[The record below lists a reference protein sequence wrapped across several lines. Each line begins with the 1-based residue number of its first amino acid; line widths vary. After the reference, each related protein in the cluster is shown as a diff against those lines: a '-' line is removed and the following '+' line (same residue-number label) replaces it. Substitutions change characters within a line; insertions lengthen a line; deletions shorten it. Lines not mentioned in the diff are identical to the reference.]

1 MKKLLLPIF
10 VVLFLFGFKA
20 TTVKTIQ
27 GIVIDKSDG
36 LPLAGV
42 EVSIPKTKKRTT
54 TDPQGKYTI
63 VLNDNEQELQ
73 FSYIGYRT
81 QTIKV
86 GDKTRINISLAA
98 DDQSLNEV
106 VVTSY
111 KGRNKIVKP
120 SKVARGITTSDMK
133 MYAPQASPIYNS
145 SPVYGQTKT
154 IYTPAETESYANIQE
169 NTFHNPD
176 KTPLSTFSID
186 VDAASYSNVR
196 RFLNNGGLPPK
207 DAVRIEEMINYF
219 DYDYPQPTGNDPVNI
234 ITEISTAPWNN
245 KHKLVQI
252 GLQGRSMKTE
262 QLPASNLVFLIDVS
276 GSMDQPNKLPL
287 LVSSF
292 KLLTNQLRE
301 KDKVAIVVYAGNS
314 GLVLPSTS
322 GNMKTTIKEALNKLT
337 AGGSTAGGQG
347 IELAYK
353 VASQHFIKGGNNRVI
368 LATDGDF
375 NVGASSDKE
384 MEQLIEEKRKSG
396 VFLTVLGYGMGNTK
410 DSKMETLADKGNG
423 NYAYIDNITEARKVL
438 VNEFGG
444 TLFTIA
450 KDVKLQ
456 IEFNPAKVQAYRL
469 IGYEN
474 RLLEDKDFNDD
485 LKDAGDLGSGHTVT
499 ALYEIIPTGVQSSF
513 TPSVDPLKYQENKKN
528 SINSG
533 SLEMLT
539 VKLRY
544 KEPDGNRSKLLQKP
558 VIDAS
563 TIFEGS
569 SNNFRFAAA
578 VAEFGMLLRQSDF
591 KQKSSYAQVIS
602 LVEQSMGKDKEGY
615 RSEFLKLVKSS
626 QLLAKDLLTI
636 EDTKDHNEKN

>member
-1 MKKLLLPIF
+1 MKKLLFPLF
-10 VVLFLFGFKA
+10 VVLFLFGFK
-20 TTVKTIQ
+20 TVTVKTIQ
-27 GIVIDKSDG
+27 GIVTDKSDG
-36 LPLAGV
+36 SPLSGV
-42 EVSIPKTKKRTT
+42 QVSSPKTKKTVF
-54 TDPQGKYTI
+54 TDKQGKYTI
-63 VLNDNEQELQ
+63 TVNDNEETLQ
-73 FSYIGYRT
+73 FSYIAYKMY
-81 QTIKV
+81 TIKI
-86 GDKTRINISLAA
+86 GDKNRINIALEAET
-98 DDQSLNEV
+98 QRLNEV
-106 VVTSY
+106 IYTTAKEIRTSRAE
-111 KGRNKIVKP
+111 KRMAADASVGRLQY
-120 SKVARGITTSDMK
+120 KVAPS
-133 MYAPQASPIYNS
+133 YNQH
-145 SPVYGQTKT
+145 PMTYND
-154 IYTPAETESYANIQE
+154 PNTESYAAIRENIFQ
-169 NTFHNPD
+169 HPD

-186 VDAASYSNVR
+186 VDAASYSNIR
-196 RFLNNGGLPPK
+196 RYLNNGGLPTK

-219 DYDYPQPTGNDPVNI
+219 DYEYPQPQGNDPINI

-252 GLQGRSMKTE
+252 GLQGRKMKTD

-276 GSMDQPNKLPL
+276 GSMAQPNKLPL

-314 GLVLPSTS
+314 GLVLPSTP
-322 GNMKTTIKEALNKLT
+322 GNLKSTIKEALNKLN

-353 VASQHFIKGGNNRVI
+353 IAGQHFIKGGNNRVI

-375 NVGASSDKE
+375 NVGASSDKD

-410 DSKMETLADKGNG
+410 DSKMEALADKGNG

-456 IEFNPAKVQAYRL
+456 VEFNPSKVQAYRL

-474 RLLEDKDFNDD
+474 RLLEDRDFNDD
-485 LKDAGDLGSGHTVT
+485 RKDAGDLGSGHTVT
-499 ALYEIIPTGVQSSF
+499 ALYEIIPVGVQSSF
-513 TPSVDPLKYQENKKN
+513 IPSVDPLKYQENKKN
-528 SINSG
+528 TSRNNSP
-533 SLEMLT
+533 EMLT

-544 KEPDGNRSKLLQKP
+544 KQPDGDNSKLLQKP

-563 TIFEGS
+563 NIFEGS

-578 VAEFGMLLRQSDF
+578 VAEFGMLLRQSEF
-591 KQKSSYAQVIS
+591 KQNASFGQVIS
-602 LVEQSMGKDKEGY
+602 LAEQSMGKDTEGY